1 MRPRRGEAGYAL
13 VAAVASIAVF
23 ATIALMVISATRGT
37 VISASAEIGRAR
49 AQAAAE
55 AGLALALRDLLNA
68 GPAGAPPID
77 GQVRHVRF
85 DGADLAIAIE
95 DERGKVPVNALEEDQ
110 ARRLFEAVGLSGE
123 RLDIATDS
131 FMDWADDDDEPRPNG
146 AEAPHYASHGIRP
159 RNGLLRSVG
168 EMAQIRGLDAELVRR
183 LESIATVHFGRG
195 SFEPGH
201 ATPAAIRV
209 IEGETRGAV
218 DIISRQ
224 REMAGQ
230 RAALALGTNDSLVGR
245 PLTIRVEARTADG
258 ARVQIR
264 QIAILTG
271 RAAAPYVLKD
281 RY

>member
-1 MRPRRGEAGYAL
+1 MPDRRGEAGYAL

-23 ATIALMVISATRGT
+23 AMIALLVIEAGRGT
-37 VISASAEIGRAR
+37 MVSAGADIGRAR

-55 AGLALALRDLLNA
+55 AGLAMALRDLLNA

-77 GQVRHVRF
+77 GRVRHVRF

-110 ARRLFEAVGLSGE
+110 ARRLFEALGLSGE

-131 FMDWADDDDEPRPNG
+131 FMDWGDDDDEPRPHG
-146 AEAPHYASHGIRP
+146 AEAPYYAPHGIRP
-159 RNGLLRSVG
+159 RNGTLRSIG
-168 EMAQIRGLDAELVRR
+168 EMAQIRGLDAELARR

-195 SFEPGH
+195 SFEPDH

-218 DIISRQ
+218 DIIN
-224 REMAGQ
+224 RERETAGQ
-230 RAALALGTNDSLVGR
+230 RTALALGTNDSLAGR
-245 PLTIRVEARTADG
+245 PLTIRVGARTPDG
-258 ARVQIR
+258 ARAQIR

-271 RAAAPYVLKD
+271 RAATPYVLRE